1 MNFEISCAGAISRN
15 SKQQDSQEAREKVNR
30 YMRMKV
36 IAATEKFD
44 LSSYEGLHDLHKY
57 LVGERHL
64 MDVSFDKGSIKVTV
78 KCRTLEILERLWEDY
93 RSGHLNAVAEECLIT
108 EKVKDELDMK
118 TITLTT
124 TILEEDYLACKQS
137 LMEIISGTLL
147 INIHVLICCSFVL
160 LKSNLPTENPRVGWG
175 GGVVVEE

>member
-1 MNFEISCAGAISRN
+1 MNFEISCAGGISRN

-64 MDVSFDKGSIKVTV
+64 MDVSFEKGSIKVTV
-78 KCRTLEILERLWEDY
+78 KCRTLEILERLWDDY

-108 EKVKDELDMK
+108 EKVKDELDME

-124 TILEEDYLACKQS
+124 TILE
-137 LMEIISGTLL
+137 
-147 INIHVLICCSFVL
+147 
-160 LKSNLPTENPRVGWG
+160 
-175 GGVVVEE
+175 